1 MYHFYGTGALIRIQ
15 FALGCSE
22 NAARFLNRFRRA
34 LLIGSVPTV
43 MRYSLLHTCF
53 FLIVDLYPYLPH
65 ASLAQSDL
73 SLCEPVVNTK
83 GEDCSSIS
91 ETSNSNPLD
100 FRGADNAVN
109 FGYQPSAPR
118 FDSTTAFSGTVS
130 EQEKEGFHWGRA
142 LKESA
147 TLLVIEQSYVVHTDF
162 RWVVSENGIPFNHYW
177 RDYMQSLHSWKDS
190 GWSDGDPNMFGYV
203 GHPVQGAFTSYIW
216 IQNDPKAERM
226 EFSNTKAYWRSR
238 LEATIW
244 NAVYS
249 TQWNLGPISEVTV
262 EKYGT
267 QTRQPWNRNGTWP
280 CTSKNCFTG
289 VGQIDIVMTPIGGFG
304 WLIGEEWM
312 DKNIMRRVEAST
324 RNRFLID
331 AVRCTFNPIRAG
343 ANILHGNRP
352 WFRPRDNGD
361 WHLAAQN

>member
-1 MYHFYGTGALIRIQ
+1 
-15 FALGCSE
+15 
-22 NAARFLNRFRRA
+22 
-34 LLIGSVPTV
+34 
-43 MRYSLLHTCF
+43 MRSCLLHTRF
-53 FLIVDLYPYLPH
+53 FPIIALYVFFPL
-65 ASLAQSDL
+65 ASPAQADWL
-73 SLCEPVVNTK
+73 LCDPSSKTVEN
-83 GEDCSSIS
+83 CSSGGA
-91 ETSNSNPLD
+91 TSGPGPLD
-100 FRGADNAVN
+100 FRAAEHAVN
-109 FGYQPSAPR
+109 GAYSPATPRSDLSISTSAG
-118 FDSTTAFSGTVS
+118 ALS

-203 GHPVQGAFTSYIW
+203 GHPIQGAFTSYIW

-238 LEATIW
+238 LKATIW
-244 NAVYS
+244 NAIYS

-262 EKYGT
+262 EKYGS
-267 QTRQPWNRNGTWP
+267 QTRSPWNRNGTWP
-280 CTSKNCFTG
+280 CTSKNCYTG

-312 DKNIMRRVEAST
+312 DKNIMRRVEANT

-331 AVRCTFNPIRAG
+331 TVRCTFNPIRAG

-352 WFRPRDNGD
+352 WFRPRDNGE
-361 WHLAAQN
+361 WHPALQN